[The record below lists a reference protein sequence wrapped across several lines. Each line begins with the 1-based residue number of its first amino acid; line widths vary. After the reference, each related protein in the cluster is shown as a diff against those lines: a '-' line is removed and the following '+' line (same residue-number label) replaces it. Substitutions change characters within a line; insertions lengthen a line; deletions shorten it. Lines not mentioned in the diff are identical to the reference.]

1 MKINIVSS
9 VLVFSGLII
18 ASYNLSASAQVSA
31 RVAPVV
37 PSGLAALH
45 LAHPAANLA
54 APALA
59 NSIGWT
65 IERFHPLWSGEAY
78 ALVRKPDTLASLTV
92 SRGKEFEFQLSEP
105 ASPGGVRTIKGV
117 VTESWALYGNDV
129 SIGVTEGNKT
139 TFFPMSKVLSI
150 ISNPGA
156 FFDGRR

>member
-1 MKINIVSS
+1 MVILK
-9 VLVFSGLII
+9 FF
-18 ASYNLSASAQVSA
+18 QQ
-31 RVAPVV
+31 
-37 PSGLAALH
+37 
-45 LAHPAANLA
+45 
-54 APALA
+54 
-59 NSIGWT
+59 
-65 IERFHPLWSGEAY
+65 
-78 ALVRKPDTLASLTV
+78 
-92 SRGKEFEFQLSEP
+92 EFEFQLSEP